1 MFIYMF
7 AFCLIDKVMPMEFV
21 AKVIK
26 FGRVTIPQE
35 IRELLSIDEGDYVV
49 VEIEKVKKRK
59 GWEVIPGDALTR
71 EGSE

>member
-1 MFIYMF
+1 
-7 AFCLIDKVMPMEFV
+7 MEFV

-49 VEIEKVKKRK
+49 VNVEKVEKNK
-59 GWEVIPGDALTR
+59 EVH
-71 EGSE
+71 